1 MYIIYSVIFILSLV
15 AGWAFGHLYEMSL
28 VETLACIVIA
38 GFIGSSIIGVIFTY
52 LYFLQ
57 KETDQEK
64 ILRLQQEINQIKQ
77 IKRIEQ

>member
-1 MYIIYSVIFILSLV
+1 MYILFSAIFILSLG
-15 AGWAFGHLYEMSL
+15 AGWAFGYIFEMSL
-28 VETLACIVIA
+28 VETLVSVVIA

-57 KETDQEK
+57 KESDKEK
-64 ILRLQQEINQIKQ
+64 ILRLQQEINQINQ